1 MSSKPELDHDVE
13 APPSMDT
20 VTNGDTGTTADVP
33 KRHVPGSDPTSPN
46 FSWKMTWDEWVDKR
60 QHFQDNH
67 ANFPPEER
75 AKYVGKTV
83 AWEPDGSA
91 IRAVGEDHGEVWDK
105 ILAEDDDPQIYV
117 YEYINRID
125 DYVR

>member
-1 MSSKPELDHDVE
+1 MSSNPETGHEVE
-13 APPSMDT
+13 APPSRDT
-20 VTNGDTGTTADVP
+20 ATNGDAAAL
-33 KRHVPGSDPTSPN
+33 RAMRLRRLESDPTSPN

-60 QHFQDNH
+60 QHYQENR

-91 IRAVGEDHGEVWDK
+91 IRAVGEDHHEVWNK
-105 ILAEDDDPQIYV
+105 ILDEDDDPQIYV
-117 YEYINRID
+117 YEYIPHAD
-125 DYVR
+125 DVF